1 MCLYISM
8 AILRFFSEIILAFL
22 SVESKTKLLYV
33 NTNFTGNL
41 LSGFGRYC
49 SKILPEPAVFKF
61 FWASEPTANV
71 FSIFFSRWP
80 VAETK

>member
-8 AILRFFSEIILAFL
+8 AILKFFHEIILAFL

-41 LSGFGRYC
+41 LAGFGRYC

-61 FWASEPTANV
+61 F
-71 FSIFFSRWP
+71 
-80 VAETK
+80 